1 MMQLLVGTMS
11 VTTATITFRKAV
23 EATPLGPR
31 GLPGLEGPPGPTGA
45 AGSTGPT
52 GPSGF
57 RGPSGPSGIL
67 QGATGATGATGPLGY
82 LQTPAFVSGP
92 LITTSINVGYPYGY
106 AWDGFKTDF
115 SNMNIPSNVITSFP
129 MEPNGMYFA
138 QITFEYTMSNVAPG
152 YNVFYF
158 QIGTD
163 VFIPGNNALA
173 LAANSISYNNTTVST
188 QSYTG
193 SVTVSGIVGH
203 NALTTKYLT
212 GYTQVYNPGGLS
224 GDVVSVV
231 FHTINGLIYR
241 IGDF

>member
-1 MMQLLVGTMS
+1 MS
-11 VTTATITFRKAV
+11 LAFFTKSAVTFTVDIDGV
-23 EATPLGPR
+23 QVLG
-31 GLPGLEGPPGPTGA
+31 
-45 AGSTGPT
+45 S
-52 GPSGF
+52 
-57 RGPSGPSGIL
+57 
-67 QGATGATGATGPLGY
+67 
-82 LQTPAFVSGP
+82 V
-92 LITTSINVGYPYGY
+92 
-106 AWDGFKTDF
+106 
-115 SNMNIPSNVITSFP
+115 
-129 MEPNGMYFA
+129 
-138 QITFEYTMSNVAPG
+138 
-152 YNVFYF
+152 
-158 QIGTD
+158 
-163 VFIPGNNALA
+163 A